1 MIVSAT
7 EMLKKAVEG
16 KYAVGQFNINNLEW
30 TKAILLTAQ
39 ENNSPVIL
47 GVSEGAGK
55 YMTGFKT
62 VAAMVKAMV
71 EELNI
76 TVPVALHLD
85 HGTYEGCYK
94 CIEAGFSSVMFDG
107 SHFPIEENIAKTSEL
122 VKVCHEKGLS
132 IEAEVGSIG
141 GEEDGVIGA
150 GEIAD
155 PNECKK
161 IADLG
166 VDFLAAGIG
175 NIHGKYPANWKGLDF
190 DALAKTKELI
200 GDLPLVLHGGTG
212 IPADMIKKAISLG
225 VAKINVNTECQ
236 LYFQEATRKYIEE
249 GKDLEGKGFDPR
261 KLLAPSV
268 PVLSVNISDGVD
280 MPIIMYHSVLKDTD
294 LSGKYIV
301 TPDTLKNDIN
311 FLKNKGYTFVSAQEL
326 IDYTNGTSKLPD
338 KPVMLTFDD
347 GFYNNYG
354 YVMPILSEYDA
365 KAVISVV
372 GSYTDEYSKSNIA
385 NMTYG
390 YVRWSEVYDMF
401 IDKRVEVGNHSYD
414 FHSNNHGRNGSKR
427 NSGESEDTYKHIFVD
442 DTQKA
447 QDRFMTKT
455 GFAPII
461 YTYPFGA
468 YSEETTDML
477 KSMGFKMSLT
487 CNEGI
492 NHITDADSLFMLKRY
507 NRPSGISTADFFAK
521 MGID

>member
-1 MIVSAT
+1 
-7 EMLKKAVEG
+7 
-16 KYAVGQFNINNLEW
+16 
-30 TKAILLTAQ
+30 
-39 ENNSPVIL
+39 
-47 GVSEGAGK
+47 
-55 YMTGFKT
+55 
-62 VAAMVKAMV
+62 
-71 EELNI
+71 
-76 TVPVALHLD
+76 
-85 HGTYEGCYK
+85 
-94 CIEAGFSSVMFDG
+94 
-107 SHFPIEENIAKTSEL
+107 
-122 VKVCHEKGLS
+122 
-132 IEAEVGSIG
+132 
-141 GEEDGVIGA
+141 
-150 GEIAD
+150 
-155 PNECKK
+155 
-161 IADLG
+161 
-166 VDFLAAGIG
+166 
-175 NIHGKYPANWKGLDF
+175 
-190 DALAKTKELI
+190 
-200 GDLPLVLHGGTG
+200 
-212 IPADMIKKAISLG
+212 
-225 VAKINVNTECQ
+225 
-236 LYFQEATRKYIEE
+236 
-249 GKDLEGKGFDPR
+249 
-261 KLLAPSV
+261 
-268 PVLSVNISDGVD
+268 

-338 KPVMLTFDD
+338 KPIMLTFDD

-414 FHSNNHGRNGSKR
+414 FHSNSQGRNGSKR
-427 NSGESEDTYKHIFVD
+427 NSGESEDTYRNIFVA

>member
-1 MIVSAT
+1 
-7 EMLKKAVEG
+7 MLKKRWNFSV
-16 KYAVGQFNINNLEW
+16 QS
-30 TKAILLTAQ
+30 TKHNFSNEQTPLIILFD
-39 ENNSPVIL
+39 
-47 GVSEGAGK
+47 K
-55 YMTGFKT
+55 
-62 VAAMVKAMV
+62 
-71 EELNI
+71 
-76 TVPVALHLD
+76 
-85 HGTYEGCYK
+85 GC
-94 CIEAGFSSVMFDG
+94 IF
-107 SHFPIEENIAKTSEL
+107 
-122 VKVCHEKGLS
+122 
-132 IEAEVGSIG
+132 
-141 GEEDGVIGA
+141 
-150 GEIAD
+150 
-155 PNECKK
+155 
-161 IADLG
+161 
-166 VDFLAAGIG
+166 
-175 NIHGKYPANWKGLDF
+175 
-190 DALAKTKELI
+190 
-200 GDLPLVLHGGTG
+200 
-212 IPADMIKKAISLG
+212 MIKKLKIFSVVIFVSL
-225 VAKINVNTECQ
+225 
-236 LYFQEATRKYIEE
+236 LYCGILGIVFNSVS
-249 GKDLEGKGFDPR
+249 
-261 KLLAPSV
+261 SV

-427 NSGESEDTYKHIFVD
+427 NSGESEDAYRNIFVD

-447 QDRFMTKT
+447 QERFMTKT

-507 NRPSGISTADFFAK
+507 NRPSGISTADFFVK